1 MNSLTTSFRIAFRN
15 LSRQKKRSF
24 LLGGA
29 IAFGILI
36 ITLVNSFTAG
46 LVENVQDNFSHLFA
60 GHVFLYG
67 YEKSP
72 SGRLIT
78 LIREDDVLIETIE
91 SLENLPIQYISRR
104 SSLEGTLIFEGETI
118 RQEVAGV
125 NWQEESYLS
134 ERLILRDG
142 SMDRVLAD
150 PRALI
155 LNEKMA
161 DRLDVRIGDTLLVQL
176 QTVTGQQNVGEFT
189 LAATSVDTGYFSAVS
204 AYAHRSHVN
213 RLLNIGEN
221 EYISLGLFLED
232 MLLMQRAA
240 QMLEDALEDKVSM
253 APRFTGPR
261 GFQEQRNRLL
271 EEQWEGTRFQLF
283 TIGDF
288 LEPLNQAASTL
299 NTVGL
304 VVVLILFLIIMVGVI
319 NTFRMVIYER
329 TREIGTMRSLGLQR
343 GGVRGLFLLEALLLS
358 IGGALV
364 GLAAAFIVALILSLI
379 NFGTDSQFFVIL
391 REGHLLFKVL
401 PLQIAGNV
409 LIVGVLTLLAAL
421 IPASRAASM
430 DPAHALRK
438 TY

>member
-1 MNSLTTSFRIAFRN
+1 MNSLRIAFRN

-46 LVENVQDNFSHLFA
+46 FVENVQENFRHFFA
-60 GHVFLYG
+60 GHVFLTG

-78 LIREDDVLIETIE
+78 VIRDDEVLIETIE
-91 SLENLPIQYISRR
+91 SLENLPIQYLSRR
-104 SSLEGTLIFEGETI
+104 SSLDGTLIFEGESI
-118 RQEVAGV
+118 RQEVVGV
-125 NWQEESYLS
+125 NWRDERFLAD
-134 ERLILRDG
+134 RLILTEG
-142 SMDRVLAD
+142 SMERVLAD

-161 DRLDVRIGDTLLVQL
+161 ERLNVEIGDTLLVQL
-176 QTVTGQQNVGEFT
+176 QTVTGQQNVGELI
-189 LAATSVDTGYFSAVS
+189 LAATSKDTGFFSAVS

-213 RLLNIGEN
+213 RLLNIAEE
-221 EYISLGLFLED
+221 EYISLGIFLED
-232 MLLMQRAA
+232 MLLMERAA
-240 QMLEDALEDKVSM
+240 QALTDALEEKISLV
-253 APRFTGPR
+253 PRFSGPQ
-261 GFQEQRNRLL
+261 GFQEQRNQLL

-288 LEPLNQAASTL
+288 LEPLNQVASTL

-304 VVVLILFLIIMVGVI
+304 VVVLILFVIIMVGVT
-319 NTFRMVIYER
+319 NTFRMVIHER
-329 TREIGTMRSLGLQR
+329 IREIGTMRSLGLQR
-343 GGVRGLFLLEALLLS
+343 GGVRALFLLEALLLS
-358 IGGALV
+358 LGGAVV
-364 GLAAAFIVALILSLI
+364 GLVAAFLVALVLSLI
-379 NFGTDSQFFVIL
+379 NFGTDNQFFIIL

-401 PLQIAGNV
+401 PAQIAGNI

-421 IPASRAASM
+421 LPAGRAAKM

>member
-1 MNSLTTSFRIAFRN
+1 MNSLRIAFRN

-46 LVENVQDNFSHLFA
+46 FVENVQENFSHFFA
-60 GHVFLYG
+60 GHVFLTG

-78 LIREDDVLIETIE
+78 VIRDDEVLIETIE
-91 SLENLPIQYISRR
+91 SLENLPIQYLSRR
-104 SSLEGTLIFEGETI
+104 SSLDGTLIFEGESI
-118 RQEVAGV
+118 RQEVVGV
-125 NWQEESYLS
+125 NWRDERFLAD
-134 ERLILRDG
+134 RLILTEG
-142 SMDRVLAD
+142 SMERVLAD

-161 DRLDVRIGDTLLVQL
+161 ERLNVEIGDTLLVQL
-176 QTVTGQQNVGEFT
+176 QTVTGQQNVGELI
-189 LAATSVDTGYFSAVS
+189 LAATSKDTGFFSAVS

-213 RLLNIGEN
+213 RLLNIAEE
-221 EYISLGLFLED
+221 EYISLGIFLED
-232 MLLMQRAA
+232 MLLMERAA
-240 QMLEDALEDKVSM
+240 QALTDALEEKISLV
-253 APRFTGPR
+253 PRFSGPQ
-261 GFQEQRNRLL
+261 GFQEQRNQLL

-288 LEPLNQAASTL
+288 LEPLNQVASTL

-304 VVVLILFLIIMVGVI
+304 VVVLILFVIIMVGVT
-319 NTFRMVIYER
+319 NTFRMVIHER
-329 TREIGTMRSLGLQR
+329 IREIGTMRSLGLQR
-343 GGVRGLFLLEALLLS
+343 GGVRALFLLEALLLS
-358 IGGALV
+358 LGGAVV
-364 GLAAAFIVALILSLI
+364 GLVAAFLVALVLSLI
-379 NFGTDSQFFVIL
+379 NFGTDNQFFIIL

-401 PLQIAGNV
+401 PAQIAGNI

-421 IPASRAASM
+421 LPAGRAAKM

>member
-1 MNSLTTSFRIAFRN
+1 MNTLRISFRN

-46 LVENVQDNFSHLFA
+46 FVENVQENFSHFFA
-60 GHVFLYG
+60 GHVFLTG

-78 LIREDDVLIETIE
+78 VIREDDVLIEAIE
-91 SLENLPIQYISRR
+91 SLENLPLQYLSRR
-104 SSLEGTLIFEGETI
+104 SSLEGTLIFEGESI
-118 RQEVAGV
+118 HQEVVGV
-125 NWQEESYLS
+125 NWQEEGFLS
-134 ERLILRDG
+134 ERLILREG
-142 SMDRVLAD
+142 SMEQVLVD
-150 PRALI
+150 PRALV

-161 DRLDVRIGDTLLVQL
+161 ARLNVEIGDTLLVQL
-176 QTVTGQQNVGEFT
+176 QTVTGQQNVGELI
-189 LAATSVDTGYFSAVS
+189 LAATSVDTGFFSAVS

-213 RLLNIGEN
+213 RLLNISED
-221 EYISLGLFLED
+221 EYISLGLFLKD
-232 MLLMQRAA
+232 MLLMEREA
-240 QMLEDALEDKVSM
+240 QALSGALEEKLSLV
-253 APRFTGPR
+253 PRFSGPR
-261 GFQEQRNRLL
+261 GFQEQRNQLL
-271 EEQWEGTRFQLF
+271 EEQWEGTRYQLF

-288 LEPLNQAASTL
+288 LEPLNQIASTL

-304 VVVLILFLIIMVGVI
+304 VVVLILFVIIMVGVT
-319 NTFRMVIYER
+319 NTFRMIIYER

-358 IGGALV
+358 LGGALA
-364 GLAAAFIVALILSLI
+364 GLIAAFLVALILSLI
-379 NFGTDSQFFVIL
+379 NFGTDNQFFIIL
-391 REGHLLFKVL
+391 KNGHLFFKIL
-401 PLQIAGNV
+401 PAQIAGNIAV
-409 LIVGVLTLLAAL
+409 IGVLTLLAAL
-421 IPASRAASM
+421 IPASRAAKL

>member
-1 MNSLTTSFRIAFRN
+1 MNTLRISFRN

-46 LVENVQDNFSHLFA
+46 FVENVQENFSHFFA
-60 GHVFLYG
+60 GHVFLTG

-78 LIREDDVLIETIE
+78 VIREDDVLIETIE
-91 SLENLPIQYISRR
+91 SLENLPLQYLSRR
-104 SSLEGTLIFEGETI
+104 SSLEGTLIFEGESI
-118 RQEVAGV
+118 RQEVVGV
-125 NWQEESYLS
+125 NWQEEGFLS
-134 ERLILRDG
+134 ERLILREG
-142 SMDRVLAD
+142 SMEQVLVD
-150 PRALI
+150 PRALV

-161 DRLDVRIGDTLLVQL
+161 ARLNVEIGDTLLVQL
-176 QTVTGQQNVGEFT
+176 QTVTGQQNVGEFI
-189 LAATSVDTGYFSAVS
+189 LAATSVDTGFFSAVS

-213 RLLNIGEN
+213 RLLNISED
-221 EYISLGLFLED
+221 EYISLGLFLKD
-232 MLLMQRAA
+232 MLLMEREA
-240 QMLEDALEDKVSM
+240 QALSGALEEKLSLV
-253 APRFTGPR
+253 PRFSGPR
-261 GFQEQRNRLL
+261 GFQEQRNQLL
-271 EEQWEGTRFQLF
+271 EEQWEGTRYQLF

-288 LEPLNQAASTL
+288 LKPLNQIASTL

-304 VVVLILFLIIMVGVI
+304 VVVLILFVIIMVGVT
-319 NTFRMVIYER
+319 NTFRMIIYER

-358 IGGALV
+358 LGGALA
-364 GLAAAFIVALILSLI
+364 GLIAAFLVALILSLI
-379 NFGTDSQFFVIL
+379 NFGMDNQFFIIL
-391 REGHLLFKVL
+391 KNGHLFFKVL
-401 PLQIAGNV
+401 PAQIAGNIAV
-409 LIVGVLTLLAAL
+409 IGVLTLLAAL
-421 IPASRAASM
+421 IPASRAAKL

>member
-1 MNSLTTSFRIAFRN
+1 MNSLRIAFRN

-46 LVENVQDNFSHLFA
+46 FVENVQENFSHFFA

-78 LIREDDVLIETIE
+78 VIRDDKVLIETIE
-91 SLENLPIQYISRR
+91 SLKNLPIQYLSRR
-104 SSLEGTLIFEGETI
+104 SSLDGTLIFEGESI
-118 RQEVAGV
+118 SQEVVGV
-125 NWQEESYLS
+125 NWQEERYLS
-134 ERLILRDG
+134 DRLILREG
-142 SMDRVLAD
+142 SMERVLAD

-161 DRLDVRIGDTLLVQL
+161 ERLNVQVGDTLLVQL
-176 QTVTGQQNVGEFT
+176 QTVTGQQNVGEFI
-189 LAATSVDTGYFSAVS
+189 LAATSIDTGFFSAVS

-213 RLLNIGEN
+213 RLLNIAED

-232 MLLMQRAA
+232 MLLMERAA
-240 QMLEDALEDKVSM
+240 QMLTGALEDKVSLV
-253 APRFTGPR
+253 PRFSGPQ

-271 EEQWEGTRFQLF
+271 EEQWEGTRYQLF

-288 LEPLNQAASTL
+288 LEPLNQVASTL

-304 VVVLILFLIIMVGVI
+304 VVVLILFVIIMVGVT
-319 NTFRMVIYER
+319 NTFRMVIHER

-343 GGVRGLFLLEALLLS
+343 GGVRSLFLLEALLLS
-358 IGGALV
+358 LGGAVV
-364 GLAAAFIVALILSLI
+364 GLAAAFVVALVLSLI
-379 NFGTDSQFFVIL
+379 NFGTDSQFFIIL

-401 PLQIAGNV
+401 PARIAGNI

-421 IPASRAASM
+421 LPANRAAKM

>member
-1 MNSLTTSFRIAFRN
+1 MNTLRISFRN

-46 LVENVQDNFSHLFA
+46 FVENVQENFSHFFA
-60 GHVFLYG
+60 GHVFLTG

-78 LIREDDVLIETIE
+78 VIREDDVLIEAIE
-91 SLENLPIQYISRR
+91 SLENLPLQYLSRR
-104 SSLEGTLIFEGETI
+104 SSLEGTLIFEGESI
-118 RQEVAGV
+118 HQEVVGV
-125 NWQEESYLS
+125 NWQEEGFLS
-134 ERLILRDG
+134 ERLILREG
-142 SMDRVLAD
+142 SMEQVLVD
-150 PRALI
+150 PRALV

-161 DRLDVRIGDTLLVQL
+161 ARLNVEIGDTLLVQL
-176 QTVTGQQNVGEFT
+176 QTVTGQQNVGELI
-189 LAATSVDTGYFSAVS
+189 LAATSVDTGFFSAVS

-213 RLLNIGEN
+213 RLLNISED
-221 EYISLGLFLED
+221 EYISLGLFLKD
-232 MLLMQRAA
+232 MLLMEREA
-240 QMLEDALEDKVSM
+240 QALSGALEEKLSLV
-253 APRFTGPR
+253 PRFSGPR
-261 GFQEQRNRLL
+261 GFQEQRNQLL
-271 EEQWEGTRFQLF
+271 EEQWEGTRYQLF

-288 LEPLNQAASTL
+288 LEPLNQIASTL

-304 VVVLILFLIIMVGVI
+304 VVVLILFVIIMVGVT
-319 NTFRMVIYER
+319 NTFRMIIYER

-358 IGGALV
+358 LGGALV
-364 GLAAAFIVALILSLI
+364 GLIAAFLVALTLSLI
-379 NFGTDSQFFVIL
+379 NFGMDNQFFIIL
-391 REGHLLFKVL
+391 KNGHLFFKVL
-401 PLQIAGNV
+401 PAQIAGNIAV
-409 LIVGVLTLLAAL
+409 IGVLTLLAAL
-421 IPASRAASM
+421 IPASRAAKL

>member
-1 MNSLTTSFRIAFRN
+1 MNSLRIAFRN

-46 LVENVQDNFSHLFA
+46 FVENVQENFSHFFA

-78 LIREDDVLIETIE
+78 VIREDEVLIETIE
-91 SLENLPIQYISRR
+91 SLENLPIQYLSRR
-104 SSLEGTLIFEGETI
+104 SSLDGTLIFEGESI
-118 RQEVAGV
+118 RQEVVGV
-125 NWQEESYLS
+125 DWQAERFLAD
-134 ERLILRDG
+134 RLILTGG
-142 SMDRVLAD
+142 SMERVLAD

-161 DRLDVRIGDTLLVQL
+161 EQLNVEIGDTLLVQL
-176 QTVTGQQNVGEFT
+176 QTVTGQQNVGELI
-189 LAATSVDTGYFSAVS
+189 LAATSKDTGFFSAVS
-204 AYAHRSHVN
+204 AYAHRAHVN
-213 RLLNIGEN
+213 RLLNIAEE

-232 MLLMQRAA
+232 MLLMERAA
-240 QMLEDALEDKVSM
+240 QSLTAALEQKISL
-253 APRFTGPR
+253 APRFSGPQ
-261 GFQEQRNRLL
+261 GFQEQRNQLL

-288 LEPLNQAASTL
+288 LEPLNQVASTL

-304 VVVLILFLIIMVGVI
+304 VVVLILFVIIMVGVT
-319 NTFRMVIYER
+319 NTFRMVIHER
-329 TREIGTMRSLGLQR
+329 IREIGTMRSLGLQR

-358 IGGALV
+358 LGGAVV
-364 GLAAAFIVALILSLI
+364 GLVAAFLVALVLSLI
-379 NFGTDSQFFVIL
+379 NFGTDNQFFIIL

-401 PLQIAGNV
+401 PAQIAGNI

-421 IPASRAASM
+421 LPAGRAAKM

>member
-1 MNSLTTSFRIAFRN
+1 MNTLRISFRN

-46 LVENVQDNFSHLFA
+46 FVENVQENFSHFFA
-60 GHVFLYG
+60 GHVFLTG

-78 LIREDDVLIETIE
+78 VIREDDVLIETIE
-91 SLENLPIQYISRR
+91 SLENLPLQYLSRR
-104 SSLEGTLIFEGETI
+104 SSLEGTLIFEGESI
-118 RQEVAGV
+118 RQEVVGV
-125 NWQEESYLS
+125 NWQEEGFLS
-134 ERLILRDG
+134 ERLILREG
-142 SMDRVLAD
+142 SMEQVLVD
-150 PRALI
+150 PRALV

-161 DRLDVRIGDTLLVQL
+161 VRLNVEIGDTLLVQL
-176 QTVTGQQNVGEFT
+176 QTVTGQQNVGELI
-189 LAATSVDTGYFSAVS
+189 LAATSVDTGFFSAVS

-213 RLLNIGEN
+213 RLLNISED
-221 EYISLGLFLED
+221 EYISLGLFLKD
-232 MLLMQRAA
+232 MLLMEREA
-240 QMLEDALEDKVSM
+240 QALSGALEEKLSLV
-253 APRFTGPR
+253 PRFSGPR
-261 GFQEQRNRLL
+261 GFQEQRNQLL
-271 EEQWEGTRFQLF
+271 EEQWEGTRYQLF

-288 LEPLNQAASTL
+288 LEPLNQIASTL

-304 VVVLILFLIIMVGVI
+304 VVVLILFVIIMVGVT
-319 NTFRMVIYER
+319 NTFRMIIYER

-358 IGGALV
+358 LGGALV
-364 GLAAAFIVALILSLI
+364 GLIAAFLVALILSLI
-379 NFGTDSQFFVIL
+379 NFGMDNQFFIIL
-391 REGHLLFKVL
+391 KNGHLFFKVL
-401 PLQIAGNV
+401 PAQIAGNIAV
-409 LIVGVLTLLAAL
+409 IGVLTLLAAL
-421 IPASRAASM
+421 IPASRAAKL

>member
-1 MNSLTTSFRIAFRN
+1 MNTLRISFRN

-46 LVENVQDNFSHLFA
+46 FVENVQENFSHFFA
-60 GHVFLYG
+60 GHVFLTG

-78 LIREDDVLIETIE
+78 VIREDDVLIETIE
-91 SLENLPIQYISRR
+91 SLENLPLQYLSRR
-104 SSLEGTLIFEGETI
+104 SSLEGTLIFEGESI
-118 RQEVAGV
+118 RQEVVGV
-125 NWQEESYLS
+125 NWQEEGFLS
-134 ERLILRDG
+134 ERLILREG
-142 SMDRVLAD
+142 SMEQVLVD

-161 DRLDVRIGDTLLVQL
+161 VRLNVEIGDTLLVQL
-176 QTVTGQQNVGEFT
+176 QTVTGQQNVGEFI
-189 LAATSVDTGYFSAVS
+189 LAATSVDTGFFSAVS

-213 RLLNIGEN
+213 RLLNISED
-221 EYISLGLFLED
+221 EYISLGLFLKD
-232 MLLMQRAA
+232 MLLMEREA
-240 QMLEDALEDKVSM
+240 QALSGALEEKLSLV
-253 APRFTGPR
+253 PRFSGPR
-261 GFQEQRNRLL
+261 GFQEQRNQLL
-271 EEQWEGTRFQLF
+271 EEQWEGTRYQLF

-288 LEPLNQAASTL
+288 LKPLNQIASTL

-304 VVVLILFLIIMVGVI
+304 VVVLILFVIIMVGVT
-319 NTFRMVIYER
+319 NTFRMIIYER

-358 IGGALV
+358 LGGALV
-364 GLAAAFIVALILSLI
+364 GLIAAFLVALILSLI
-379 NFGTDSQFFVIL
+379 NFGMDNQFFIIL
-391 REGHLLFKVL
+391 KNGHLFFKVL
-401 PLQIAGNV
+401 PAQIAGNIAV
-409 LIVGVLTLLAAL
+409 IGVLTLLAAL
-421 IPASRAASM
+421 IPASRAAKL

>member
-1 MNSLTTSFRIAFRN
+1 MNSLRIAFRN

-46 LVENVQDNFSHLFA
+46 FVENVQENFSHFFA
-60 GHVFLYG
+60 GHVFLFG

-78 LIREDDVLIETIE
+78 VIRDDEGLIETIE
-91 SLENLPIQYISRR
+91 SLENLPIQYLSRR
-104 SSLEGTLIFEGETI
+104 SSLDGTLIFEGESI
-118 RQEVAGV
+118 RQEVVGV
-125 NWQEESYLS
+125 NWQEERYLS
-134 ERLILRDG
+134 DRLILTEG
-142 SMDRVLAD
+142 SMERVFAD

-161 DRLDVRIGDTLLVQL
+161 ERLNVEIGDTLLVQL
-176 QTVTGQQNVGEFT
+176 QTVTGQQNVGEFI
-189 LAATSVDTGYFSAVS
+189 LAAASKDTGFFSAVS

-213 RLLNIGEN
+213 RLLNIAEE

-232 MLLMQRAA
+232 MLLMERAA
-240 QMLEDALEDKVSM
+240 QVLTDALEEKISLV
-253 APRFTGPR
+253 PRFSGPQ
-261 GFQEQRNRLL
+261 GFQEQRDQLL
-271 EEQWEGTRFQLF
+271 EEQWQGTRFQLF

-288 LEPLNQAASTL
+288 LEPLNQVASTL

-304 VVVLILFLIIMVGVI
+304 IVVMILFLIIMVGVT
-319 NTFRMVIYER
+319 NTFRMVIHER
-329 TREIGTMRSLGLQR
+329 TGEIGTMRSLGMQR

-358 IGGALV
+358 LGGAVV
-364 GLAAAFIVALILSLI
+364 GLVAAFIVALVLSLI
-379 NFGTDSQFFVIL
+379 NFGTDNQFFIIL

-401 PLQIAGNV
+401 PAQVAGNI
-409 LIVGVLTLLAAL
+409 LIVAVLTLLAAL
-421 IPASRAASM
+421 LPAGRAARM

>member
-1 MNSLTTSFRIAFRN
+1 MNSLRIAFRN

-46 LVENVQDNFSHLFA
+46 FVENVQENFSHFFA
-60 GHVFLYG
+60 GHVFLTG

-78 LIREDDVLIETIE
+78 VIRDDEVLIETIE
-91 SLENLPIQYISRR
+91 LLENLPIQYLSRR
-104 SSLEGTLIFEGETI
+104 SSLDGTLIFEGESI
-118 RQEVAGV
+118 RQEVVGV
-125 NWQEESYLS
+125 NWRDERFLAD
-134 ERLILRDG
+134 RLILTEG
-142 SMDRVLAD
+142 SMERVLAD

-161 DRLDVRIGDTLLVQL
+161 ERLNVEIGDTLLVQL
-176 QTVTGQQNVGEFT
+176 QTVTGQQNVGELI
-189 LAATSVDTGYFSAVS
+189 LAATSKDTGFFSAVS

-213 RLLNIGEN
+213 RLLNIAEE
-221 EYISLGLFLED
+221 EYISLGIFLED
-232 MLLMQRAA
+232 MLLMERAA
-240 QMLEDALEDKVSM
+240 QALTDALEEKISLV
-253 APRFTGPR
+253 PRFSGPQ
-261 GFQEQRNRLL
+261 GFQEQRNQLL

-288 LEPLNQAASTL
+288 LEPLNQVASTL

-304 VVVLILFLIIMVGVI
+304 VVVLILFVIIMVGVT
-319 NTFRMVIYER
+319 NTFRMVIHER
-329 TREIGTMRSLGLQR
+329 IREIGTMRSLGLQR
-343 GGVRGLFLLEALLLS
+343 GGVRALFLLEALLLS
-358 IGGALV
+358 LGGAVV
-364 GLAAAFIVALILSLI
+364 GLVAAFLVALVLSLI
-379 NFGTDSQFFVIL
+379 NFGTDNQFFIIL
-391 REGHLLFKVL
+391 REGHLLFKVM
-401 PLQIAGNV
+401 PARIAGNI

-421 IPASRAASM
+421 IPAGRAARM

>member
-1 MNSLTTSFRIAFRN
+1 MNTLRISFRN

-46 LVENVQDNFSHLFA
+46 FVENVQENFSHFFA
-60 GHVFLYG
+60 GHVFLTG

-78 LIREDDVLIETIE
+78 VIREDDVLIETIE
-91 SLENLPIQYISRR
+91 SLENLPLQYLSRR
-104 SSLEGTLIFEGETI
+104 SSLEGTLIFEGESI
-118 RQEVAGV
+118 RQEVVGV
-125 NWQEESYLS
+125 NWQEEGFLS
-134 ERLILRDG
+134 ERLILREG
-142 SMDRVLAD
+142 SMEQVLVD
-150 PRALI
+150 PRALV

-161 DRLDVRIGDTLLVQL
+161 VRLNVEIGDTLLVQL
-176 QTVTGQQNVGEFT
+176 QTVTGQQNVGEFI
-189 LAATSVDTGYFSAVS
+189 LAATSVDTGFFSAVS

-213 RLLNIGEN
+213 RLLNISED
-221 EYISLGLFLED
+221 EYISLGLFLKD
-232 MLLMQRAA
+232 MLLMEREA
-240 QMLEDALEDKVSM
+240 QALSGALEEKLSLV
-253 APRFTGPR
+253 PRFSGPR
-261 GFQEQRNRLL
+261 GFQEQRNQLL
-271 EEQWEGTRFQLF
+271 EEQWEGTRYQLF

-288 LEPLNQAASTL
+288 LKPLNQIASTL

-304 VVVLILFLIIMVGVI
+304 VVVLILFVIIMVGVT
-319 NTFRMVIYER
+319 NTFRMIIYER

-358 IGGALV
+358 LGGALV
-364 GLAAAFIVALILSLI
+364 GLIAAFLVALILSLI
-379 NFGTDSQFFVIL
+379 NFGMDNQFFIIL
-391 REGHLLFKVL
+391 KNGHLFFKVL
-401 PLQIAGNV
+401 PAQIAGNIAV
-409 LIVGVLTLLAAL
+409 IGVLTLLAAL
-421 IPASRAASM
+421 IPASRAAKL

>member
-1 MNSLTTSFRIAFRN
+1 MNTLRISFRN

-46 LVENVQDNFSHLFA
+46 FVENVQENFSHFFA
-60 GHVFLYG
+60 GHVFLTG

-78 LIREDDVLIETIE
+78 VIREDDVLIEAIE
-91 SLENLPIQYISRR
+91 SLENLPLQYLSRR
-104 SSLEGTLIFEGETI
+104 SSLEGTLIFEGESI
-118 RQEVAGV
+118 HQEVVGV
-125 NWQEESYLS
+125 NWQEEGFLS
-134 ERLILRDG
+134 ERLILREG
-142 SMDRVLAD
+142 SMEQVLVD
-150 PRALI
+150 PRALV

-161 DRLDVRIGDTLLVQL
+161 ARLNVEIGDTLLVQL
-176 QTVTGQQNVGEFT
+176 QTVTGQQNVGELI
-189 LAATSVDTGYFSAVS
+189 LAATSVDTGFFSAVS

-213 RLLNIGEN
+213 RLLNISED
-221 EYISLGLFLED
+221 EYISLGLFLKD
-232 MLLMQRAA
+232 MLLMEREA
-240 QMLEDALEDKVSM
+240 QALSGALEEKLSLV
-253 APRFTGPR
+253 PRFSGPR
-261 GFQEQRNRLL
+261 GFQEQRNQLL
-271 EEQWEGTRFQLF
+271 EEQWEGTRYQLF

-288 LEPLNQAASTL
+288 LEPLNQIASTL

-304 VVVLILFLIIMVGVI
+304 VVVLILFVIIMVGVT
-319 NTFRMVIYER
+319 NTFRMIIYER

-358 IGGALV
+358 LGGALV
-364 GLAAAFIVALILSLI
+364 GLIAAFLVALILSLI
-379 NFGTDSQFFVIL
+379 NFGMDNQFFIIL
-391 REGHLLFKVL
+391 KNGHLFFKVL
-401 PLQIAGNV
+401 PAQIAGNIAV
-409 LIVGVLTLLAAL
+409 IGVLTLLAAL
-421 IPASRAASM
+421 IPASRAAKL

>member
-1 MNSLTTSFRIAFRN
+1 MNSLRIAFRN

-46 LVENVQDNFSHLFA
+46 FVENVQENFSHFFA

-78 LIREDDVLIETIE
+78 VIRDDKVLIETIE
-91 SLENLPIQYISRR
+91 SLENLPIQYLSRR
-104 SSLEGTLIFEGETI
+104 SSLDGTLIFEGESI
-118 RQEVAGV
+118 SQEVVGV
-125 NWQEESYLS
+125 NWQEERYLS
-134 ERLILRDG
+134 DRLILREG
-142 SMDRVLAD
+142 SMERVLAD

-161 DRLDVRIGDTLLVQL
+161 ERLNVQLGDTLLVQL
-176 QTVTGQQNVGEFT
+176 QTVTGQQNVGEFI
-189 LAATSVDTGYFSAVS
+189 LAATSIDTGFFSAVS

-213 RLLNIGEN
+213 RLLNIAED

-232 MLLMQRAA
+232 MLLMERAA
-240 QMLEDALEDKVSM
+240 QMLTSALEDKVSLV
-253 APRFTGPR
+253 PRFSGPQ

-271 EEQWEGTRFQLF
+271 EEQWEGTRYQLF

-288 LEPLNQAASTL
+288 LEPLNQVASTL

-304 VVVLILFLIIMVGVI
+304 VVVLILFVIIMVGVT
-319 NTFRMVIYER
+319 NTFRMVIHER

-358 IGGALV
+358 LGGAVV
-364 GLAAAFIVALILSLI
+364 GLAAAFVVALVLSLI
-379 NFGTDSQFFVIL
+379 SFGTDSQFFIIL

-401 PLQIAGNV
+401 PARIAGNI

-421 IPASRAASM
+421 LPASRAAKM

>member
-1 MNSLTTSFRIAFRN
+1 MNSLRIAFRN

-46 LVENVQDNFSHLFA
+46 FVENVQENFSHFFA

-78 LIREDDVLIETIE
+78 VIRDDKVLIETIE
-91 SLENLPIQYISRR
+91 SLENLPIQYLSRR
-104 SSLEGTLIFEGETI
+104 SSLDGTLIFEGESI
-118 RQEVAGV
+118 SQEVVGV
-125 NWQEESYLS
+125 NWQEERYLS
-134 ERLILRDG
+134 DRLILREG
-142 SMDRVLAD
+142 SMERVLAD

-161 DRLDVRIGDTLLVQL
+161 ERLNVQVGDTLLVQL
-176 QTVTGQQNVGEFT
+176 QTVTGQQNVGEFI
-189 LAATSVDTGYFSAVS
+189 LAATSIDTGFFSAVS

-213 RLLNIGEN
+213 RLLNIAED

-232 MLLMQRAA
+232 MLLMERAA
-240 QMLEDALEDKVSM
+240 QMLTGALEDKVSLV
-253 APRFTGPR
+253 PRFSGPQ

-271 EEQWEGTRFQLF
+271 EEQWEGTRYQLF

-288 LEPLNQAASTL
+288 LEPLNQVASTL

-304 VVVLILFLIIMVGVI
+304 VVVLILFVIIMVGVT
-319 NTFRMVIYER
+319 NTFRMVIHER

-343 GGVRGLFLLEALLLS
+343 GGVRSLFLLEALLLS
-358 IGGALV
+358 LGGAVV
-364 GLAAAFIVALILSLI
+364 GLAAAFVVALVLSLI
-379 NFGTDSQFFVIL
+379 NFGTDSQFFIIL

-401 PLQIAGNV
+401 PARIAGNI

-421 IPASRAASM
+421 LPANRAAKM

>member
-1 MNSLTTSFRIAFRN
+1 MKTLRIAFRN

-46 LVENVQDNFSHLFA
+46 FVENVQENFSHFFA
-60 GHVFLYG
+60 GHVFLTG

-78 LIREDDVLIETIE
+78 VIRNDEVLIDTIA
-91 SLENLPIQYISRR
+91 SLENLPIQYVSRR
-104 SSLEGTLIFEGETI
+104 SSLDGTLIFEGESI
-118 RQEVAGV
+118 RQEVVGV
-125 NWQEESYLS
+125 NWQEERFLAD
-134 ERLILRDG
+134 RLILREG
-142 SMDRVLAD
+142 TMQAVLAD

-161 DRLDVRIGDTLLVQL
+161 ERLNAEIGDTLLVQL

-189 LAATSVDTGYFSAVS
+189 LAATSQDTGFFSAVS
-204 AYAHRSHVN
+204 AYAHRTHVN
-213 RLLNIGEN
+213 RLLNITEG

-232 MLLMQRAA
+232 MLLMERAA
-240 QMLEDALEDKVSM
+240 QALTEALQQKISLV
-253 APRFTGPR
+253 PRFSGPQ
-261 GFQEQRNRLL
+261 GFQEQRNQLL

-288 LEPLNQAASTL
+288 LEPLNQVAATL

-304 VVVLILFLIIMVGVI
+304 VVVLILFVIIMVGVT
-319 NTFRMVIYER
+319 NTFRMVIHER
-329 TREIGTMRSLGLQR
+329 TREIGTMRSLGLKR

-358 IGGALV
+358 LGGAVV
-364 GLAAAFIVALILSLI
+364 GLAAAFIVALVLSLI
-379 NFGTDSQFFVIL
+379 NFGTDNQFFIIL

-401 PLQIAGNV
+401 PAQIAGNI

-421 IPASRAASM
+421 LPAGRAAKM

>member
-1 MNSLTTSFRIAFRN
+1 MNTLRISFRN

-46 LVENVQDNFSHLFA
+46 FVENVQENFSHFFA
-60 GHVFLYG
+60 GHVFLTG

-78 LIREDDVLIETIE
+78 VIREDDVLIEAIE
-91 SLENLPIQYISRR
+91 SLENLPLQYLSRR
-104 SSLEGTLIFEGETI
+104 SSLEGTLIFEGESI
-118 RQEVAGV
+118 HQEVVGV
-125 NWQEESYLS
+125 NWQEEGFLS
-134 ERLILRDG
+134 ERLILREG
-142 SMDRVLAD
+142 SMEQVLVD
-150 PRALI
+150 PRALV

-161 DRLDVRIGDTLLVQL
+161 ARLNVEIGDTLLVQL
-176 QTVTGQQNVGEFT
+176 QTVTGQQNVGELI
-189 LAATSVDTGYFSAVS
+189 LAATSVDTGFFSAVS

-213 RLLNIGEN
+213 RLLNISED
-221 EYISLGLFLED
+221 EYISLGLFLKD
-232 MLLMQRAA
+232 MLLMEREA
-240 QMLEDALEDKVSM
+240 QALSGALEEKLSLV
-253 APRFTGPR
+253 PRFSGPR
-261 GFQEQRNRLL
+261 GFQEQRNQLL
-271 EEQWEGTRFQLF
+271 EEQWEGTRYQLF

-288 LEPLNQAASTL
+288 LKPLNQIASTL

-304 VVVLILFLIIMVGVI
+304 VVVLILFVIIMVGVT
-319 NTFRMVIYER
+319 NTFRMIIYER

-358 IGGALV
+358 LGGALV
-364 GLAAAFIVALILSLI
+364 GLIAAFLVALILSLI
-379 NFGTDSQFFVIL
+379 NFGMDNQFFIIL
-391 REGHLLFKVL
+391 KNGHLFFKVL
-401 PLQIAGNV
+401 PAQIAGNIAV
-409 LIVGVLTLLAAL
+409 IGVLTLLAAL
-421 IPASRAASM
+421 IPASRAAKL

>member
-1 MNSLTTSFRIAFRN
+1 MNSLRIAFRN

-46 LVENVQDNFSHLFA
+46 FVENVQENFSHFFA

-67 YEKSP
+67 YEKSA

-78 LIREDDVLIETIE
+78 VIRDDEVLIETIE
-91 SLENLPIQYISRR
+91 SLENLPIQYLSRR
-104 SSLEGTLIFEGETI
+104 SSLDGTLIFEGESI
-118 RQEVAGV
+118 RQEVVGV
-125 NWQEESYLS
+125 DWQAERFLAD
-134 ERLILRDG
+134 RLILTGG
-142 SMDRVLAD
+142 SMERVLAD

-161 DRLDVRIGDTLLVQL
+161 EQLNVEIGDTLLVQL
-176 QTVTGQQNVGEFT
+176 QTVTGQQNVGELI
-189 LAATSVDTGYFSAVS
+189 LAATSKDTGFFSAVS
-204 AYAHRSHVN
+204 AYAHRAHVN
-213 RLLNIGEN
+213 RLLNIAEE

-232 MLLMQRAA
+232 MLLMERAA
-240 QMLEDALEDKVSM
+240 QSLTAALEQKISL
-253 APRFTGPR
+253 APRFSGPQ
-261 GFQEQRNRLL
+261 GFQEQRNQLL

-288 LEPLNQAASTL
+288 LEPLNQVASTL

-304 VVVLILFLIIMVGVI
+304 VVVLILFVIIMVGVT
-319 NTFRMVIYER
+319 NTFRMVIHER
-329 TREIGTMRSLGLQR
+329 IREIGTMRSLGLQR

-358 IGGALV
+358 LGGAVV
-364 GLAAAFIVALILSLI
+364 GLVAAFLVALVLSLI
-379 NFGTDSQFFVIL
+379 NFGTDNQFFIIL

-401 PLQIAGNV
+401 PAQIAGNI

-421 IPASRAASM
+421 LPAGRAAKM

>member
-1 MNSLTTSFRIAFRN
+1 MNSLRIAFRN

-46 LVENVQDNFSHLFA
+46 FVENVQENFSHFFA

-67 YEKSP
+67 YEKSA

-78 LIREDDVLIETIE
+78 VIRDDEVLIETIE
-91 SLENLPIQYISRR
+91 SLENLPIQYLSRR
-104 SSLEGTLIFEGETI
+104 SSLDGTLIFEGESI
-118 RQEVAGV
+118 RQEVVGV
-125 NWQEESYLS
+125 DWQAERFLAD
-134 ERLILRDG
+134 RLILTGG
-142 SMDRVLAD
+142 SMERVLGD

-161 DRLDVRIGDTLLVQL
+161 EQLNVEIGDTLLVQL
-176 QTVTGQQNVGEFT
+176 QTVTGQQNVGELI
-189 LAATSVDTGYFSAVS
+189 LAATSKDTGFFSAVS
-204 AYAHRSHVN
+204 AYAHRAHVN
-213 RLLNIGEN
+213 RLLNIAEE

-232 MLLMQRAA
+232 MLLMERAA
-240 QMLEDALEDKVSM
+240 QSLTAALEQKISL
-253 APRFTGPR
+253 APRFSGPQ
-261 GFQEQRNRLL
+261 GFQEQRNQLL

-288 LEPLNQAASTL
+288 LEPLNQVASTL

-304 VVVLILFLIIMVGVI
+304 VVVLILFVIIMVGVT
-319 NTFRMVIYER
+319 NTFRMVIHER
-329 TREIGTMRSLGLQR
+329 IREIGTMRSLGLQR

-358 IGGALV
+358 LGGAVV
-364 GLAAAFIVALILSLI
+364 GLVAAFLVALVLSLI
-379 NFGTDSQFFVIL
+379 NFGTDNQFFIIL

-401 PLQIAGNV
+401 PAQIAGNI

-421 IPASRAASM
+421 LPAGRAAKM

-438 TY
+438 NY

>member
-1 MNSLTTSFRIAFRN
+1 MNSLRIAFRN

-46 LVENVQDNFSHLFA
+46 FVENVQENFSHFFA

-78 LIREDDVLIETIE
+78 VIRDDKVLIETIE
-91 SLENLPIQYISRR
+91 SLKNLPIQYLSRR
-104 SSLEGTLIFEGETI
+104 SSLDGTLIFEGESI
-118 RQEVAGV
+118 SQEVVGV
-125 NWQEESYLS
+125 NWQEERYLS
-134 ERLILRDG
+134 DRLILREG
-142 SMDRVLAD
+142 SMERVLAD

-161 DRLDVRIGDTLLVQL
+161 QRLNVQVGDTLLVQL
-176 QTVTGQQNVGEFT
+176 QTVTGQQNVGEFI
-189 LAATSVDTGYFSAVS
+189 LAATSIDTGFFSAVS

-213 RLLNIGEN
+213 RLLNIAED

-232 MLLMQRAA
+232 MLLMERAA
-240 QMLEDALEDKVSM
+240 QMLTGALEDKVSLV
-253 APRFTGPR
+253 PRFSGPQ

-271 EEQWEGTRFQLF
+271 EEQWEGTRYQLF

-288 LEPLNQAASTL
+288 LEPLNQVASTL

-304 VVVLILFLIIMVGVI
+304 VVVLILFVIIMVGVT
-319 NTFRMVIYER
+319 NTFRMVIHER

-358 IGGALV
+358 LGGAVV
-364 GLAAAFIVALILSLI
+364 GLAAAFVVALVLSLI
-379 NFGTDSQFFVIL
+379 SFGTDSQFFIIL

-401 PLQIAGNV
+401 PARIAGNI

-421 IPASRAASM
+421 LPASRAAKM

>member
-1 MNSLTTSFRIAFRN
+1 MNSLRIAFRN

-46 LVENVQDNFSHLFA
+46 FVENVQENFSHFFA
-60 GHVFLYG
+60 GHVFLHG

-72 SGRLIT
+72 TGRLIT
-78 LIREDDVLIETIE
+78 VIRDDEVLIETIE
-91 SLENLPIQYISRR
+91 SLDGLPIQYLSRR
-104 SSLEGTLIFEGETI
+104 SSLDGTLIFEGESI
-118 RQEVAGV
+118 RQEVVGV
-125 NWQEESYLS
+125 DWRAERFLAD
-134 ERLILRDG
+134 RLILTEG
-142 SMDRVLAD
+142 SMERVLAD
-150 PRALI
+150 PRALV
-155 LNEKMA
+155 LNEEMA
-161 DRLDVRIGDTLLVQL
+161 ERLDVELGDTLLVQL
-176 QTVTGQQNVGEFT
+176 QTVTGQQNVGELI
-189 LAATSVDTGYFSAVS
+189 LAATSKDTGFFSAVS

-213 RLLNIGEN
+213 RLLNIAED

-232 MLLMQRAA
+232 MLLMERAA
-240 QMLEDALEDKVSM
+240 QALTDALEEKISLV
-253 APRFTGPR
+253 PRFSGPQ
-261 GFQEQRNRLL
+261 GFQEQRNQLL

-288 LEPLNQAASTL
+288 LEPLNQVASTL

-304 VVVLILFLIIMVGVI
+304 VVVLILFVIIMVGVT
-319 NTFRMVIYER
+319 NTFRMVIHER

-358 IGGALV
+358 LGGAVV
-364 GLAAAFIVALILSLI
+364 GLIAAFLIALVLSLI
-379 NFGTDSQFFVIL
+379 NFGTDNQFFIIL

-401 PLQIAGNV
+401 PAQIAGNI

-421 IPASRAASM
+421 LPAGRAAKM

>member
-1 MNSLTTSFRIAFRN
+1 MNTLRISFRN

-46 LVENVQDNFSHLFA
+46 FVENVQENFSHFFA
-60 GHVFLYG
+60 GHVFLTG

-78 LIREDDVLIETIE
+78 VIREDDVLIEAIE
-91 SLENLPIQYISRR
+91 SLENLPLQYLSRR
-104 SSLEGTLIFEGETI
+104 SSLEGTLIFEGESI
-118 RQEVAGV
+118 RQEVVGV
-125 NWQEESYLS
+125 NWQEEGFLS
-134 ERLILRDG
+134 ERLILREG
-142 SMDRVLAD
+142 SMEQVLVD
-150 PRALI
+150 PRALV

-161 DRLDVRIGDTLLVQL
+161 ARLNVEIGDTLLVQL
-176 QTVTGQQNVGEFT
+176 QTVTGQQNVGEFI
-189 LAATSVDTGYFSAVS
+189 LAATSVDTGFFSAVS

-213 RLLNIGEN
+213 RLLNISED
-221 EYISLGLFLED
+221 EYISLGLFLKD
-232 MLLMQRAA
+232 MLLMEREA
-240 QMLEDALEDKVSM
+240 QALSGALEEKLSLV
-253 APRFTGPR
+253 PRFSGPR
-261 GFQEQRNRLL
+261 GFQEQRNQLL
-271 EEQWEGTRFQLF
+271 EEQWEGTRYQLF

-288 LEPLNQAASTL
+288 LKPLNQIASTL

-304 VVVLILFLIIMVGVI
+304 VVVLILFVIIMVGVT
-319 NTFRMVIYER
+319 NTFRMIIYER

-358 IGGALV
+358 LGGALA
-364 GLAAAFIVALILSLI
+364 GLIAAFLVALILSLI
-379 NFGTDSQFFVIL
+379 NFGTDNQFFIIL
-391 REGHLLFKVL
+391 KNGHLFFKIL
-401 PLQIAGNV
+401 PAQIAGNIAV
-409 LIVGVLTLLAAL
+409 IGVLTLLAAL
-421 IPASRAASM
+421 IPASRAAKL

>member
-1 MNSLTTSFRIAFRN
+1 MNSLRIAFRN

-46 LVENVQDNFSHLFA
+46 FVENVQENFSHFFA

-78 LIREDDVLIETIE
+78 VIRDDRVLIETIE
-91 SLENLPIQYISRR
+91 SLKNLPIQYLSRR
-104 SSLEGTLIFEGETI
+104 SSLDGTLIFEGESI
-118 RQEVAGV
+118 SQEVVGV
-125 NWQEESYLS
+125 NWQEERYLS
-134 ERLILRDG
+134 DRLILREG
-142 SMDRVLAD
+142 SMERVLAD

-161 DRLDVRIGDTLLVQL
+161 ERLNVQVGDTLLVQL
-176 QTVTGQQNVGEFT
+176 QTVTGQQNVGEFI
-189 LAATSVDTGYFSAVS
+189 LAATSIDTGFFSAVS

-213 RLLNIGEN
+213 RLLNIAED

-232 MLLMQRAA
+232 MLLMERAA
-240 QMLEDALEDKVSM
+240 QMLTGALEDKVSLV
-253 APRFTGPR
+253 PRFSGPQ

-271 EEQWEGTRFQLF
+271 EEQWEGTRYQLF

-288 LEPLNQAASTL
+288 LEPLNQVASTL

-304 VVVLILFLIIMVGVI
+304 VVVLILFVIIMVGVT
-319 NTFRMVIYER
+319 NTFRMVIHER

-358 IGGALV
+358 LGGAVV
-364 GLAAAFIVALILSLI
+364 GLAAAFVVALVLSLI
-379 NFGTDSQFFVIL
+379 SFGTDSQFFIIL

-401 PLQIAGNV
+401 PARIAGNI

-421 IPASRAASM
+421 LPANRAAKM

>member
-1 MNSLTTSFRIAFRN
+1 MNSLRIAFRN

-46 LVENVQDNFSHLFA
+46 FVENVQENFSHFFA

-78 LIREDDVLIETIE
+78 VIRDDRVLIETIE
-91 SLENLPIQYISRR
+91 SLKNLPIQYLSRR
-104 SSLEGTLIFEGETI
+104 SSLDGTLIFEGESI
-118 RQEVAGV
+118 SQEVVGV
-125 NWQEESYLS
+125 NWQEERYLS
-134 ERLILRDG
+134 DRLILREG
-142 SMDRVLAD
+142 SMERVLAD

-161 DRLDVRIGDTLLVQL
+161 ERLNVQVGDTLLVQL
-176 QTVTGQQNVGEFT
+176 QTVTGQQNVGEFI
-189 LAATSVDTGYFSAVS
+189 LAATSIDTGFFSAVS

-213 RLLNIGEN
+213 RLLNIAED

-232 MLLMQRAA
+232 MLLMERAA
-240 QMLEDALEDKVSM
+240 QMLTGALEDKVSLV
-253 APRFTGPR
+253 PRFSGPQ

-271 EEQWEGTRFQLF
+271 EEQWEGTRYQLF

-288 LEPLNQAASTL
+288 LEPLNQVASTL

-304 VVVLILFLIIMVGVI
+304 VVVLILFVIIMVGVT
-319 NTFRMVIYER
+319 NTFRMVIHER

-358 IGGALV
+358 LGGAVV
-364 GLAAAFIVALILSLI
+364 GLVAAFVVALVLSLI
-379 NFGTDSQFFVIL
+379 NFGTDSQFFIIL

-401 PLQIAGNV
+401 PARIAGNI

-421 IPASRAASM
+421 LPANRAAKM

>member
-1 MNSLTTSFRIAFRN
+1 MNTLRISFRN

-46 LVENVQDNFSHLFA
+46 FVENVQENFSHFFA
-60 GHVFLYG
+60 GHVFLTG

-78 LIREDDVLIETIE
+78 VIREDDVLIETIE
-91 SLENLPIQYISRR
+91 SLENLPLQYLSRR
-104 SSLEGTLIFEGETI
+104 SSLEGTLIFEGESI
-118 RQEVAGV
+118 RQEVVGV
-125 NWQEESYLS
+125 NWQEEGFLS
-134 ERLILRDG
+134 ERLILREG
-142 SMDRVLAD
+142 SMEQVLVD
-150 PRALI
+150 PRALV

-161 DRLDVRIGDTLLVQL
+161 VRLNVEIGDTLLVQL
-176 QTVTGQQNVGEFT
+176 QTVTGQQNVGEFILT
-189 LAATSVDTGYFSAVS
+189 ATSVDTGFFSAVS

-213 RLLNIGEN
+213 RLLNISED
-221 EYISLGLFLED
+221 EYISLGLFLKD
-232 MLLMQRAA
+232 MLLMEREA
-240 QMLEDALEDKVSM
+240 QALSGALEEKLSLV
-253 APRFTGPR
+253 PRFSGPR
-261 GFQEQRNRLL
+261 GFQEQRNQLL
-271 EEQWEGTRFQLF
+271 EEQWEGTRYQLF

-288 LEPLNQAASTL
+288 LKPLNQIASTL

-304 VVVLILFLIIMVGVI
+304 VVVLILFVIIMVGVT
-319 NTFRMVIYER
+319 NTFRMIIYER

-358 IGGALV
+358 LGGALA
-364 GLAAAFIVALILSLI
+364 GLIAAFLVALILSLI
-379 NFGTDSQFFVIL
+379 NFGMDNQFFIIL
-391 REGHLLFKVL
+391 KNGHLFFKVL
-401 PLQIAGNV
+401 PAQIAGNIAV
-409 LIVGVLTLLAAL
+409 IGVLTLLAAL
-421 IPASRAASM
+421 IPASRAAKL

>member
-1 MNSLTTSFRIAFRN
+1 MNSLRIAFRN

-46 LVENVQDNFSHLFA
+46 FVENVQENFSHLFA
-60 GHVFLYG
+60 GHVFLFG

-78 LIREDDVLIETIE
+78 VIRDDKVLIQTIE
-91 SLENLPIQYISRR
+91 SLKNLPIKYLSRR
-104 SSLEGTLIFEGETI
+104 SSLDGTLIFEGESI

-125 NWQEESYLS
+125 NWQDESYLA
-134 ERLILRDG
+134 ERLILREG
-142 SMDRVLAD
+142 SMEQVLAD

-155 LNEKMA
+155 LNEKTA
-161 DRLDVRIGDTLLVQL
+161 AALNVQIGDTLLVQL
-176 QTVTGQQNVGEFT
+176 QTVTGQQNVGEFV
-189 LAATSVDTGYFSAVS
+189 LAATIIDTGFFSALS
-204 AYAHRSHVN
+204 AYAHRAHVN
-213 RLLNIGEN
+213 RLLNIAQD

-232 MLLMQRAA
+232 MQLMERAA
-240 QMLEDALEDKVSM
+240 QMLTAALEDKVSLV
-253 APRFTGPR
+253 PRFKNPQ
-261 GFQEQRNRLL
+261 GFQQQRNQLL

-283 TIGDF
+283 TIGDM
-288 LEPLNQAASTL
+288 LEPLNQVASTL

-304 VVVLILFLIIMVGVI
+304 VVVLILFLIIMVGVT
-319 NTFRMVIYER
+319 NTFRMVIHER

-358 IGGALV
+358 LGGAVV
-364 GLAAAFIVALILSLI
+364 GLAAAFLVALVLSLI
-379 NFGTDSQFFVIL
+379 NFGTDSQFFIIL

-401 PLQIAGNV
+401 PGQIAGNV

-421 IPASRAASM
+421 IPAGKAAKM

>member
-1 MNSLTTSFRIAFRN
+1 MNTLRIAFRN

-46 LVENVQDNFSHLFA
+46 FVENVQENFSHFFA
-60 GHVFLYG
+60 GHVFLTG

-78 LIREDDVLIETIE
+78 VIRDDEVLMETIE
-91 SLENLPIQYISRR
+91 SLKNLHLQYLSRR
-104 SSLEGTLIFEGETI
+104 SSLEGTLIFEGESI
-118 RQEVAGV
+118 RQEVVGV
-125 NWQEESYLS
+125 NWQEEGFLS
-134 ERLILRDG
+134 ERLILREG
-142 SMDRVLAD
+142 SMEKVLAD

-161 DRLDVRIGDTLLVQL
+161 ARLNVEIGDTLLVQL
-176 QTVTGQQNVGEFT
+176 QTVTGQQNVGEFI
-189 LAATSVDTGYFSAVS
+189 LAATSVDTGFFSAVS

-213 RLLNIGEN
+213 RLLNIPPD

-232 MLLMQRAA
+232 MLLMEREA
-240 QMLEDALEDKVSM
+240 QALSSALEEKVSLV
-253 APRFTGPR
+253 PRFSGPR
-261 GFQEQRNRLL
+261 GFQEQRNQLL
-271 EEQWEGTRFQLF
+271 EEQWEGTRYQLF

-288 LEPLNQAASTL
+288 LEPLNQIASTL

-304 VVVLILFLIIMVGVI
+304 VVVLILFVIIMVGVT
-319 NTFRMVIYER
+319 NTFRMIIYER

-343 GGVRGLFLLEALLLS
+343 GGVRGLFLLEAVLLS
-358 IGGALV
+358 LGGALL
-364 GLAAAFIVALILSLI
+364 GLIAAFLVALILSLI
-379 NFGTDSQFFVIL
+379 NFGTDNQFFIIL
-391 REGHLLFKVL
+391 KNGHLFFKVL
-401 PLQIAGNV
+401 PAQIAGNIAV
-409 LIVGVLTLLAAL
+409 VGLLTLLAAL
-421 IPASRAASM
+421 IPASRAAKL

>member
-1 MNSLTTSFRIAFRN
+1 MNSLRIAFRN

-29 IAFGILI
+29 IAFGVLI

-46 LVENVQDNFSHLFA
+46 FVENVQENFSHFFA

-78 LIREDDVLIETIE
+78 VIRNDEVLIDAIN
-91 SLENLPIQYISRR
+91 SLDDLPIQYLSRR
-104 SSLEGTLIFEGETI
+104 SSMDGTLIFEGESI
-118 RQEVAGV
+118 RQEVVGV
-125 NWQEESYLS
+125 NWQEERFLAD
-134 ERLILRDG
+134 RLILTAG
-142 SMDRVLAD
+142 SMERVLDD

-161 DRLDVRIGDTLLVQL
+161 ERLDVEVGDTLLVQL
-176 QTVTGQQNVGEFT
+176 QTVTGQQNVGEFV
-189 LAATSVDTGYFSAVS
+189 LAATSKDTGFFSAVS
-204 AYAHRSHVN
+204 AYAHRRHVN
-213 RLLNIGEN
+213 RLLNIAES

-232 MLLMQRAA
+232 MLLMERAA
-240 QMLEDALEDKVSM
+240 QELTDALEDKVTLV
-253 APRFTGPR
+253 PRFSGPQ
-261 GFQEQRNRLL
+261 GFQEQRNQLL
-271 EEQWEGTRFQLF
+271 EEQWEGTRYQLF

-288 LEPLNQAASTL
+288 LEPLNQVASTL

-304 VVVLILFLIIMVGVI
+304 VVVLILFVIIMVGVT
-319 NTFRMVIYER
+319 NTFRMVIHER

-358 IGGALV
+358 LGGAV
-364 GLAAAFIVALILSLI
+364 TGLIAAFLVALVLSLI
-379 NFGTDSQFFVIL
+379 NFGTDNQFFIIL

-401 PLQIAGNV
+401 PGQIAGNI
-409 LIVGVLTLLAAL
+409 LIVGLLTLLAAL
-421 IPASRAASM
+421 LPAGRAAKM
-430 DPAHALRK
+430 DPAHALR
-438 TY
+438 TIY

>member
-1 MNSLTTSFRIAFRN
+1 MNSLRIAFRN

-46 LVENVQDNFSHLFA
+46 FVENVQENFSHFFA

-78 LIREDDVLIETIE
+78 VIREDEVLIEAIE
-91 SLENLPIQYISRR
+91 SLENLPIQYLSRR
-104 SSLEGTLIFEGETI
+104 SSLDGTLIFEGESI
-118 RQEVAGV
+118 RQEVVGV
-125 NWQEESYLS
+125 DWQAERFLAD
-134 ERLILRDG
+134 RLILTGG
-142 SMDRVLAD
+142 SMERVLTD

-161 DRLDVRIGDTLLVQL
+161 EQLNVQIGDTLLVQL
-176 QTVTGQQNVGEFT
+176 QTVTGQQNVGELI
-189 LAATSVDTGYFSAVS
+189 LAATSKDTGFFSAVS
-204 AYAHRSHVN
+204 AYAHRAHVN
-213 RLLNIGEN
+213 QLLNIAED

-232 MLLMQRAA
+232 MLLMEQAA
-240 QMLEDALEDKVSM
+240 QSLTTALEQKISLV
-253 APRFTGPR
+253 PRFSGPQ
-261 GFQEQRNRLL
+261 GFQEQRNQLL

-288 LEPLNQAASTL
+288 LEPLNQVASTL

-304 VVVLILFLIIMVGVI
+304 VVVLILFVIIMVGVT
-319 NTFRMVIYER
+319 NTFRMVIHER
-329 TREIGTMRSLGLQR
+329 IREIGTMRSLGLQR

-358 IGGALV
+358 LGGAVV
-364 GLAAAFIVALILSLI
+364 GLVAAFLVALVLSLI
-379 NFGTDSQFFVIL
+379 NFGTDNQFFIIL

-401 PLQIAGNV
+401 PAQIAGNI

-421 IPASRAASM
+421 LPAGRAAKM

>member
-1 MNSLTTSFRIAFRN
+1 MNSLRIAFRN

-29 IAFGILI
+29 IAFGIMI

-46 LVENVQDNFSHLFA
+46 FVENVQENFSHLFS
-60 GHVFLYG
+60 GHVFLTG

-78 LIREDDVLIETIE
+78 VIRDDTVLIETIN
-91 SLENLPIQYISRR
+91 SLDNLPIQYLSRR
-104 SSLEGTLIFEGETI
+104 SSLNGTLIFEGESI
-118 RQEVAGV
+118 SQEVAGV
-125 NWQEESYLS
+125 NWQEERYLAD
-134 ERLILRDG
+134 RLILKEG
-142 SMDRVLAD
+142 SMEQVLAD

-161 DRLDVRIGDTLLVQL
+161 AALDVEIGDTLLVQL
-176 QTVTGQQNVGEFT
+176 QTVTGQQNVGEFI
-189 LAATSVDTGYFSAVS
+189 LAATSKDTGFFSAMS
-204 AYAHRSHVN
+204 AYAHRAYVN
-213 RLLNIGEN
+213 RLLNIGED
-221 EYISLGLFLED
+221 EYITLGLFLKD
-232 MLLMQRAA
+232 MQLMERVAQR
-240 QMLEDALEDKVSM
+240 LSDALEGKVSLV
-253 APRFTGPR
+253 PRFTGPQ
-261 GFQEQRNRLL
+261 GMQEQRNQLL
-271 EEQWEGTRFQLF
+271 EEQWEGTRYQLF

-288 LEPLNQAASTL
+288 LEPLNQVASTL

-304 VVVLILFLIIMVGVI
+304 VVVLILFVIIMVGVS
-319 NTFRMVIYER
+319 NTFRMVIHER

-358 IGGALV
+358 LGGAVAGLFV
-364 GLAAAFIVALILSLI
+364 AFLAALVLSLI
-379 NFGTDSQFFVIL
+379 NFGTDSQFFIIL

-401 PLQIAGNV
+401 PGRIAGNI
-409 LIVGVLTLLAAL
+409 LIVGVLTLVAAL
-421 IPASRAASM
+421 LPAGRAAKM

>member
-1 MNSLTTSFRIAFRN
+1 MKTLRIAFRN

-46 LVENVQDNFSHLFA
+46 FVENVQENFSYFFA
-60 GHVFLYG
+60 GHVFLTG

-72 SGRLIT
+72 SGRLINV
-78 LIREDDVLIETIE
+78 IRDDQVLTDTIE

-104 SSLEGTLIFEGETI
+104 SSLDGTLIFEGESI
-118 RQEVAGV
+118 RQEVVGV
-125 NWQEESYLS
+125 NWQEERFLAD
-134 ERLILRDG
+134 RLILLEG
-142 SMDRVLAD
+142 SMEGVLAD

-161 DRLDVRIGDTLLVQL
+161 RRLNVEIGDTLLVQL

-189 LAATSVDTGYFSAVS
+189 LAATSKDTGFFSAVS
-204 AYAHRSHVN
+204 AYAHRAHVN
-213 RLLNIGEN
+213 RLLNITED

-232 MLLMQRAA
+232 MLLMERAA
-240 QMLEDALEDKVSM
+240 QELTDALQEKISLI
-253 APRFTGPR
+253 PRFSGPQ
-261 GFQEQRNRLL
+261 GFQEQRNQLL
-271 EEQWEGTRFQLF
+271 EEQWEGTRYQLF

-288 LEPLNQAASTL
+288 LEPLNQVASTL

-304 VVVLILFLIIMVGVI
+304 VVVLILFIIIMVGVT
-319 NTFRMVIYER
+319 NTFRMVIHER

-358 IGGALV
+358 LGGAVV
-364 GLAAAFIVALILSLI
+364 GLVASFIVALVLSLI
-379 NFGTDSQFFVIL
+379 NFGTDSQFFIIL

-401 PLQIAGNV
+401 PAQIAGNI

-421 IPASRAASM
+421 LPAGRAAKM

>member
-1 MNSLTTSFRIAFRN
+1 MNSLRIAFRN

-46 LVENVQDNFSHLFA
+46 FVENVQENFSHFFA

-78 LIREDDVLIETIE
+78 VIRDDKVLIETIE
-91 SLENLPIQYISRR
+91 SLKNLPIQYLSRR
-104 SSLEGTLIFEGETI
+104 SSLDGTLIFEGESI
-118 RQEVAGV
+118 SQEVVGV
-125 NWQEESYLS
+125 NWQEERYLS
-134 ERLILRDG
+134 DRLILREG
-142 SMDRVLAD
+142 SMERVLAD

-161 DRLDVRIGDTLLVQL
+161 ERLNVQVGDTLLVQL
-176 QTVTGQQNVGEFT
+176 QTVTGQQNVGEFI
-189 LAATSVDTGYFSAVS
+189 LAATSIDTGFFSAVS

-213 RLLNIGEN
+213 RLLNIAED

-232 MLLMQRAA
+232 MLLMERAA
-240 QMLEDALEDKVSM
+240 QMLTGALEDKVSLV
-253 APRFTGPR
+253 PRFSGPQ

-271 EEQWEGTRFQLF
+271 EEQWEGTRYQLF

-288 LEPLNQAASTL
+288 LEPLNQVASTL

-304 VVVLILFLIIMVGVI
+304 VVVLILFVIIMVGVT
-319 NTFRMVIYER
+319 NTFRMVIHER

-343 GGVRGLFLLEALLLS
+343 GGVRSLFLLEALLLS
-358 IGGALV
+358 LGGAVV
-364 GLAAAFIVALILSLI
+364 GLAAAFVVALVLSLI
-379 NFGTDSQFFVIL
+379 NFGTDSQFFIIL

-401 PLQIAGNV
+401 PARIAGNI

-421 IPASRAASM
+421 LPASRAAKM